1 MIDSK
6 KTVKHLR
13 ELAKVLES
21 KSWVESIVVLETAK
35 IPVLK
40 LVSAESSVPIDV
52 TFESAATH
60 SGLLARDL
68 IKRYAEEIPELYPLA
83 ILFKQLLRERG
94 LNDAYT
100 GGLSSYS
107 VVLML
112 IHFSQLRRYAQPVVR
127 RLPSTHHI
135 TNYHHCYPPQKRA
148 AVLRSSGRIRVGFAS
163 SPPIELCAVGESW
176 KEPRESGRI
185 YSVNCSTG
193 VSAEE
198 REAGGSRW

>member
-1 MIDSK
+1 MLGSQ
-6 KTVKHLR
+6 
-13 ELAKVLES
+13 
-21 KSWVESIVVLETAK
+21 SWVESIVVLETAK

-40 LVSAESSVPIDV
+40 LVSAESSVPIDI

-83 ILFKQLLRERG
+83 IVFKQLLRERG

-112 IHFSQLRRYAQPVVR
+112 IHFSQLRRYDEILA
-127 RLPSTHHI
+127 
-135 TNYHHCYPPQKRA
+135 
-148 AVLRSSGRIRVGFAS
+148 
-163 SPPIELCAVGESW
+163 
-176 KEPRESGRI
+176 
-185 YSVNCSTG
+185 
-193 VSAEE
+193 
-198 REAGGSRW
+198 